1 MVSKRQN
8 SRFPSYGYVL
18 FPIQPV
24 GQSLRPVQSLN
35 GNPKPVATSSSLNMM
50 STPNA
55 NKRQRKGSSFACMS
69 DDSDIEYDEMGGS
82 ITDVTR
88 DSHVYAQLEA
98 EELANAEVHGMHCT
112 QGPTSPF
119 IF

>member
-1 MVSKRQN
+1 
-8 SRFPSYGYVL
+8 
-18 FPIQPV
+18 
-24 GQSLRPVQSLN
+24 
-35 GNPKPVATSSSLNMM
+35 
-50 STPNA
+50 
-55 NKRQRKGSSFACMS
+55 MS

-112 QGPTSPF
+112 QGPTSLF